1 MISVRATRVTPFLIA
16 AAAVLSSC
24 AASIST
30 TVAAELQGVV
40 IDATV
45 SVEPAFRP
53 DIHDYNVWCEDGQN
67 TVSVSLRSAGELPEA
82 YVSKRGSDNR
92 EVKSQN
98 GVLKAQIAPGDLL
111 NVGAYHFRCLPADF
125 PRLTISGE
133 IPGGAWVA
141 MGLIE
146 SRFTDHDKSNPRL
159 GEYAVIV
166 DHHGA
171 VVWYQKVDTPMNV
184 TPVDRDRIAW
194 LADTARLGV
203 NLDPNITFEIHS
215 FTSDDVELVRGPA
228 GWAVDFHE
236 LQFQNGKIY
245 GIVTQTRDNQPGYD
259 ARVVIDGIAEIT
271 PGHETLLFDSS
282 EHIDPSETDRGVLP
296 LDPPLVE
303 PVHMNSVQVLENGD
317 FLVCARN
324 LNEVF
329 LVSSKTKKV
338 AWRIR
343 GAGAPVVQ
351 GNTDGAVLLS
361 VPQSDLFR
369 QAHDARLAAD
379 GTLSIFDN
387 HTGTPFNAR
396 VIVYKLDLDRGE
408 ASAVSVRSSENRS
421 DSVGSAR
428 VFQDGFVVSWGNRL
442 APLVELVEKSG
453 VSLFSVRGEGGVVT
467 YRAIPVAKDFFDADT
482 LRRSVK

>member
-1 MISVRATRVTPFLIA
+1 MRIVRVTPFLIA
-16 AAAVLSSC
+16 VAAILGAC
-24 AASIST
+24 ST
-30 TVAAELQGVV
+30 SNPATVALVLEGVLV
-40 IDATV
+40 DAAV

-67 TVSVSLRSAGELPEA
+67 TVSISLASGEELPEA
-82 YVSKRGSDNR
+82 QISKWGSEDR
-92 EVKSQN
+92 TVKTRD
-98 GVLKAQIAPGDLL
+98 GAVRAQLSPGDLL
-111 NVGAYHFRCLPADF
+111 SVGAYHFRCLPTDF
-125 PRLTISGE
+125 PRLSIDGE

-146 SRFTDHDKSNPRL
+146 SRFTNHDTSNPRL
-159 GEYAVIV
+159 GEYAVVI
-166 DHHGA
+166 DEHGA

-194 LADTARLGV
+194 LSDTAQMGV
-203 NLDPNITFEIHS
+203 NLDPNKTFEVHS
-215 FTSDDVELVRGPA
+215 FTSEKVSAIRGPA

-236 LQFQNGKIY
+236 LEFKDDKIY

-259 ARVVIDGIAEIT
+259 ARVVIDGIAELT
-271 PGHETLLFDSS
+271 PGHEALLFDSS
-282 EHIDPSETDRGVLP
+282 EHIDPLETDRGVLP

-303 PVHMNSVQVLENGD
+303 PVHMNSVQVLDNGD

-329 LVSSKTKKV
+329 LVSNKTKKV

-343 GAGAPVVQ
+343 GAGSPPVQ
-351 GNTDGAVLLS
+351 GNKDGAVLLN
-361 VPQSDLFR
+361 VPQGDLFR

-387 HTGTPFNAR
+387 HTGTPSNAR
-396 VIVYKLDLDRGE
+396 VVLYQLDLARGE
-408 ASAVSVRSSENRS
+408 ASAVSYRSSENRS

-428 VFQDGFVVSWGNRL
+428 VFQDGFVVSWGDRL
-442 APLVELVEKSG
+442 SPLVEMVEKSG
-453 VSLFSVRGEGGVVT
+453 ESLFSVRGEGGVIT